1 MVLKRI
7 TIISIALCLAL
18 AGASATAAES
28 RAALEQFIDHSFP
41 DNSDIRAKFSTRLI
55 TAPKEQVWEFGSKVQ
70 SSKAGQVL
78 VKSVKRSDDFLVQ
91 FVNGS
96 DGQFADCSLGSY
108 VIERNCKTGYI
119 LQAKVFLE
127 DDPSCYARLYPQ
139 GEGTKLD
146 IVMYGALVKKGLYI
160 SGLIYHVLTMPFSDI
175 VDQTDRDFDWSTVFK
190 LGRQSATAGIVAD
203 LRSGQA
209 APQPEAPHIELAS
222 MPSPFSAVPAAQAPA
237 VSPPS
242 SSERL
247 VAAVSD
253 SLSFEDLVSRLSVLG
268 LSPTELAPAATALGL
283 SNDKDPLVPAA
294 YKPFP
299 RYASDGGLPA
309 AAVRGALYLASLDS
323 PSSVY
328 ALIGAQGRIIAAPTF
343 DEQGRIGFA
352 FFSAGREIAW
362 QDVKDDSL
370 RVLRFEMR
378 G

>member
-7 TIISIALCLAL
+7 TVISIALCLAI

-55 TAPKEQVWEFGSKVQ
+55 TAPKEQVWDFGSKVQ
-70 SSKAGQVL
+70 ASKAGQVL

-96 DGQFADCSLGSY
+96 DGKFADCSLGSY

-146 IVMYGALVKKGLYI
+146 IVMYGALVKKGLYV
-160 SGLIYHVLTMPFSDI
+160 SGLIYHVLQVPFSDI
-175 VDQTDRDFDWSTVFK
+175 VDQTDRAFDWSTVFK
-190 LGRQSATAGIVAD
+190 LGKQSATAGIVAD
-203 LRSGQA
+203 LRSSQA
-209 APQPEAPHIELAS
+209 APQPETPHIELAS
-222 MPSPFSAVPAAQAPA
+222 MPSPFSAAPAAQSPA
-237 VSPPS
+237 ANPPS

-253 SLSFEDLVSRLSVLG
+253 SLSFEDLVSRLSGLG
-268 LSPTELAPAATALGL
+268 LSPSELAPAATALGL

-299 RYASDGGLPA
+299 RYAEAGLPA

-323 PSSVY
+323 PNSVY

-352 FFSAGREIAW
+352 FFSGGREIAW

-370 RVLRFEMR
+370 RVLRFEPR

>member
-7 TIISIALCLAL
+7 TVISIALCLAI
-18 AGASATAAES
+18 AGASATES

-55 TAPKEQVWEFGSKVQ
+55 TAPKEQVWDFGSKVQ
-70 SSKAGQVL
+70 PSKAGQVL

-146 IVMYGALVKKGLYI
+146 IVMYGAVVKKGLYI
-160 SGLIYHVLTMPFSDI
+160 SGLIYHILTMPFSEI
-175 VDQTDRDFDWSTVFK
+175 VDETDRAFDWSTVFK
-190 LGRQSATAGIVAD
+190 LGKQGATAGLVAD
-203 LRSGQA
+203 LRSSQA
-209 APQPEAPHIELAS
+209 APQAEARGPHIELAS
-222 MPSPFSAVPAAQAPA
+222 MPSPFSAAPA
-237 VSPPS
+237 PQAAAAIPPS
-242 SSERL
+242 ASDKL
-247 VAAVSD
+247 VAAVSEAH
-253 SLSFEDLVSRLSVLG
+253 SFDDLVSRLSGLG
-268 LSPTELAPAATALGL
+268 FSPSELAPATEGIGL

-294 YKPFP
+294 YRPFP
-299 RYASDGGLPA
+299 RYADAGLPA
-309 AAVRGALYLASLDS
+309 AALRGALYLSSLGS
-323 PSSVY
+323 PDSVY
-328 ALIGAQGRIIAAPTF
+328 ALIGAQGRIIAAPTI
-343 DEQGRIGFA
+343 DERGRIGFA
-352 FFSAGREIAW
+352 FFSGGREIAW
-362 QDVKDDSL
+362 QDVKDDTL
-370 RVLRFEMR
+370 RVLRLEMR